1 MKILVFGKTGQVA
14 RELQSQSGP
23 DVQIEALSRTEADL
37 QNPSQCAERILF
49 TDADVVINAA
59 AYTAVDQAET
69 EPKMAETI
77 NATTPGAMAKAA
89 AARDLPFLH
98 ISTDYVFAGAG
109 DTPHRPSDPTS
120 PINVYGRSKL
130 AGEEAVRDAGGSHV
144 ILRTSWVFSAHG
156 ANFVKS
162 MLRLSESRDAL
173 SIVADQLGGPTPADD
188 IAATLVTIARGLL
201 AGKPGGIYH
210 YAGAP
215 TTTWADFARAIFQ
228 STNRMV
234 TVTNIPSSGFPT
246 PAKRP
251 LNSRLDCATLLSDFG
266 ITPPDWQAGLS
277 RVITQL
283 EQGNS

>member
-1 MKILVFGKTGQVA
+1 MKVLVFGKTGQVA
-14 RELQSQSGP
+14 QELQALAGP
-23 DVQIEALSRTEADL
+23 DVQIEALSRSEADL
-37 QNPSQCAERILF
+37 QNPSECAERILA

-69 EPKMAETI
+69 EPDIAEII
-77 NATTPGAMAKAA
+77 NATAPGAMAKAA
-89 AARDLPFLH
+89 AVRNLPFLH

-109 DTPHRPSDPTS
+109 DTPHEASDPTD

-130 AGEEAVRDAGGSHV
+130 AGEEAVRVAGGKYV

-156 ANFVKS
+156 TNFVKS

-173 SIVADQLGGPTPADD
+173 SIVADQHGGPTPAGD
-188 IAATLVTIARGLL
+188 IAATLLTMALGLL
-201 AGKPGGIYH
+201 EGKPSGTYH
-210 YAGAP
+210 YAGTP

-228 STNRMV
+228 SSNRSVM
-234 TVTNIPSSGFPT
+234 VTNIPSSGFPT

-266 ITPPDWQAGLS
+266 VTPPDWQAGLT

-283 EQGNS
+283 EQGDT

>member
-1 MKILVFGKTGQVA
+1 MKVLVFGKTGQVA
-14 RELQSQSGP
+14 RELQALSGAE
-23 DVQIEALSRTEADL
+23 VQIEALSRTEADL
-37 QNPSQCAERILF
+37 QNPPQCAERILS

-69 EPKMAETI
+69 EPDIAEII
-77 NATTPGAMAKAA
+77 NATAPGAMAKAA
-89 AARDLPFLH
+89 AARALPFLH

-109 DTPHRPSDPTS
+109 DTPHEVNDPIG
-120 PINVYGRSKL
+120 PINEYGRSKL
-130 AGEEAVRDAGGSHV
+130 AGEEAVRDAGGQHV

-173 SIVADQLGGPTPADD
+173 SIVADQHGGPTPAGD
-188 IAATLVTIARGLL
+188 IAATLLTMARGLL
-201 AGKPGGIYH
+201 AGKPSGTYH
-210 YAGAP
+210 YAGIP
-215 TTTWADFARAIFQ
+215 STTWADFARATFQ
-228 STNRMV
+228 SANKTV

-266 ITPPDWQAGLS
+266 ITPPDWQAGLT

-283 EQGNS
+283 EQGDT